1 MKNAVPRLCFTKPSA
16 RMSNSDS
23 EILKLSRHFGM
34 HVLVESVA
42 GIYQELFAQL
52 ILIPIPPP
60 LLHSILD
67 GRTDEGPS
75 IYDVHAEGEGVV
87 EKRTK

>member
-1 MKNAVPRLCFTKPSA
+1 
-16 RMSNSDS
+16 MSNSDS

-52 ILIPIPPP
+52 ILIPIPP

-67 GRTDEGPS
+67 GRTDVWKAPLRSHSAADRPS
-75 IYDVHAEGEGVV
+75 SRHYSS
-87 EKRTK
+87 KC